1 MRAIHHPDGTM
12 TTITTLLL
20 NLPFVLFIAGV
31 PVLLV
36 ALRRA

>member
-1 MRAIHHPDGTM
+1 MSAL
-12 TTITTLLL
+12 TTLFVS
-20 NLPFVLFIAGV
+20 LPFVFFVAGV

>member
-1 MRAIHHPDGTM
+1 M

>member
-1 MRAIHHPDGTM
+1 M

-20 NLPFVLFIAGV
+20 SLPFVLFIAGV
-31 PVLLV
+31 PALLV